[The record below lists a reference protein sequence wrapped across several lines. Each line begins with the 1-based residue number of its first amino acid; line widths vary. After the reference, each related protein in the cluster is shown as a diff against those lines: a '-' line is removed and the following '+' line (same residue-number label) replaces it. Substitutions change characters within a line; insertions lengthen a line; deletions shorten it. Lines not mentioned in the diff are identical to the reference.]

1 MKLLSCMPLLL
12 PSAQLLQ
19 LMYFFSSLFYSSK
32 YTGSICDFYH
42 HKLVIF
48 YEIYSSLP
56 RTEVPEASK
65 HGCFKPPMSH
75 CAPKLEKCPTKMW
88 SIGMLFATFST
99 SIPCLDK

>member
-65 HGCFKPPMSH
+65 Q
-75 CAPKLEKCPTKMW
+75 
-88 SIGMLFATFST
+88 
-99 SIPCLDK
+99 